1 MRYQLRH
8 ATNHWQLA
16 AANSEQVCDEVK
28 WCCCVIVWSFALHY
42 LLDVHELNPR
52 VRDRN
57 LSTLM
62 HIVCMHGH
70 VEAFSYLMKK
80 EVEVF

>member
-1 MRYQLRH
+1 
-8 ATNHWQLA
+8 
-16 AANSEQVCDEVK
+16 
-28 WCCCVIVWSFALHY
+28 VIVLSFALHY
-42 LLDVHELNPR
+42 LLDVHELNPH

-70 VEAFSYLMKK
+70 IEAFSYLMKK
-80 EVEVF
+80 GVQILIL